1 MKSMLLALAAFAAY
15 ADPTNANI
23 EEQPQKYTVNAGV
36 KIPLNL
42 MNTISTKQA
51 NIGDRVYLETIY
63 PILVTGKIVIPPG
76 SYVSGTVTEFKR
88 PGRIK
93 GRGELYLRFDS
104 LTLPNGVTREFRSRI
119 GNMDG
124 GSDNNVDRAEGKI
137 KGAGNK
143 GGDAKTIAQGAQ
155 MGTLVGGVA
164 GAASGRPLTG
174 LGAGAAGGAA
184 AGLAGVLLSRGPD
197 VVLQKG
203 TMLEM
208 VLDRDL
214 LFEEKEIPAV
224 AATPV
229 RTTRVESAPQP
240 AAKRS
245 RWGDLFPFPF

>member
-1 MKSMLLALAAFAAY
+1 MKSILLAIATLCQAET
-15 ADPTNANI
+15 PT
-23 EEQPQKYTVNAGV
+23 YTVDAGV

-51 NIGDRVYLETIY
+51 AVGDRVYLETIY
-63 PILVTGKIVIPPG
+63 PILTNGRIVIPPG
-76 SYVSGTVTEFKR
+76 SYVAGTVTELKR

-124 GSDNNVDRAEGKI
+124 GSDNNLDREEGKI
-137 KGAGNK
+137 KSGGDK
-143 GGDAKTIAQGAQ
+143 GGDARKIAQGAQ

-208 VLDRDL
+208 VLDRAL
-214 LFEEKEIPAV
+214 LFEEKEIPPVNTA
-224 AATPV
+224 V
-229 RTTRVESAPQP
+229 RTTRIVQAPADP
-240 AAKRS
+240 ASKRS
-245 RWGDLFPFPF
+245 RWSDLFPFPF